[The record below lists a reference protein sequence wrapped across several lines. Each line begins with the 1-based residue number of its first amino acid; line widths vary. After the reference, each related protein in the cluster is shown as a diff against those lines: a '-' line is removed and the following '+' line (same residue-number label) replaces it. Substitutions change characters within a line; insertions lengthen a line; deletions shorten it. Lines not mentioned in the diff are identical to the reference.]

1 MMKKILITLLL
12 LVFTASTWAQLNEY
26 KYIIVPTNFEFF
38 KEENAFQTS
47 TLLKHLFTQ
56 SGFNAVYDKDLPV
69 ELYSDP
75 CLGTTVNLERIS
87 KLART
92 RITIVMKDCNG
103 NVVFRSI
110 EGASKS
116 KDFREAYHQSIR
128 ESFVPFANMGYE
140 YKPAKQEEE
149 TITVSYANDIKEI
162 EEKKEAAMASEAAV
176 VQIATP
182 EEQLYESNVPEP
194 SDYVK
199 SESEPS
205 QNTEIEKDDPKEVYQ
220 AKELPNGY
228 ELLKENDQVW
238 LTLYETSSPDV
249 YLARND
255 QQNGMVYKK
264 DSKWYFEFY
273 QDSDLVVQEISID
286 FQ

>member
-1 MMKKILITLLL
+1 MKRFLITLLL
-12 LVFTASTWAQLNEY
+12 LLFTSSIWAQLNEY

-47 TLLKHLFTQ
+47 TLIKYLFTQ
-56 SGFNAVYDKDLPV
+56 SGFNAVYDNDLPV
-69 ELYSDP
+69 DLYQDP
-75 CLGTTVNLERIS
+75 CLGATVNLERIS

-103 NVVFRSI
+103 NVIFRSI

-140 YKPAKQEEE
+140 YKPAKKEEE
-149 TITVSYANDIKEI
+149 TITVSYADDIKEI
-162 EEKKEAAMASEAAV
+162 EEKKEATIASDAAV

-182 EEQLYESNVPEP
+182 DEQLYESNVPEP

-199 SESEPS
+199 SEPETTD
-205 QNTEIEKDDPKEVYQ
+205 NAEVLKEDIKEVYQ

-228 ELLKENDQVW
+228 ELLRENDQVW

-273 QDSDLVVQEISID
+273 KDSDLVVQEISID